1 MSETD
6 MEYVYAVGLGDLSLD
21 GTTAPLTG
29 VDGGAVRTVGGGRG
43 LTALVSAVPAD
54 RFAEEHLAPQLEDLE
69 RLEAIARAHHAVVDT
84 AFATATVLPMRLA
97 TVYRDQARVAAMLDE
112 QHPYF
117 EELLRTLDG
126 HVELGLKVHAE
137 PRAASAAAQEPEP
150 AGASPGRAYLQR
162 RRAERRL
169 AQDTY
174 GAARDTA
181 ERAVAVASA
190 LASARAVHR
199 PQQGEWSAGR
209 GENVANEAYLV
220 PRQDVDRFRTELGA
234 LASETPG
241 VTIEVT
247 GPWAPYS
254 FAGGVSN

>member
-1 MSETD
+1 MSETE
-6 MEYVYAVGLGDLSLD
+6 MEYVYAVGLGDLALD
-21 GTTAPLTG
+21 GTAPVTG
-29 VDGGAVRTVGGGRG
+29 VDGGTVRTVGGGRG

-69 RLEAIARAHHAVVDT
+69 RLEAIARAHHAVVDA

-97 TVYRDQARVAAMLDE
+97 TVYRDRARVAAMLDE

-126 HVELGLKVHAE
+126 HVELGLKVYAE
-137 PRAASAAAQEPEP
+137 PGAAAPAEEPEP
-150 AGASPGRAYLQR
+150 TGASPGRAYLQR
-162 RRAERRL
+162 RRAERRR

-181 ERAVAVASA
+181 EQAAGVASA

-220 PRQDVDRFRTELGA
+220 PRQDVERFRTELGA
-234 LASETPG
+234 LASDRPG

-254 FAGGVSN
+254 FAGGVSS

>member
-1 MSETD
+1 MSEAE
-6 MEYVYAVGLGDLSLD
+6 MQYVYAVGLGDPGLD
-21 GTTAPLTG
+21 GTTVPVTG
-29 VDGGAVRTVGGGRG
+29 VDGGTVRTVGGGRG

-69 RLEAIARAHHAVVDT
+69 RLEAIARAHHAVVDA

-112 QHPYF
+112 QHPHF

-126 HVELGLKVHAE
+126 HVELGVKVYAE
-137 PRAASAAAQEPEP
+137 PRAAAAAPEPEP
-150 AGASPGRAYLQR
+150 ANASPGRAYLQR

-181 ERAVAVASA
+181 ERAAGLASS

-220 PRQDVDRFRTELGA
+220 PRSDVERFRTELGA
-234 LASETPG
+234 LALDTPG
-241 VTIEVT
+241 VTVEVT

-254 FAGGVSN
+254 FAGGGAR

>member
-1 MSETD
+1 MSETE
-6 MEYVYAVGLGDLSLD
+6 MAYVYAVGLGDLALD
-21 GTTAPLTG
+21 GTTAPVTG
-29 VDGGAVRTVGGGRG
+29 VDGGTVRTVGGGRG

-54 RFAEEHLAPQLEDLE
+54 RFGEEHLAPQLEDLE

-97 TVYRDQARVAAMLDE
+97 TVYRDQERVAAMLDE
-112 QHPYF
+112 QHPCF

-126 HVELGLKVHAE
+126 HVELGLKVYAE
-137 PRAASAAAQEPEP
+137 PRAASAAQEPEP

-174 GAARDTA
+174 GAARETA
-181 ERAVAVASA
+181 EQAARLASA

-220 PRQDVDRFRTELGA
+220 PRPDVDRFRTELGA
-234 LASETPG
+234 LAQDTPG

-254 FAGGVSN
+254 FAGGGSS